1 MLAVMSQKSELSVAD
16 LKKGDR
22 VCVVGYH
29 QNSDNYA
36 QRLRSLGLIPGT
48 QVLVKRFAP
57 LGDPIELHFRGSR
70 LTLRPAEAHGLI
82 LERI

>member
-1 MLAVMSQKSELSVAD
+1 MTDHTELALAD

-22 VCVVGYH
+22 VRVVGYH
-29 QNSDNYA
+29 RNTDNYA

-57 LGDPIELHFRGSR
+57 LGDPIEIHFRGSR
-70 LTLRPAEAHGLI
+70 LTLRPAEAHCLI
-82 LERI
+82 LERV

>member
-1 MLAVMSQKSELSVAD
+1 MTDRIEVNLTD

-22 VCVVGYH
+22 VRVVGYH
-29 QNSDNYA
+29 QKSDNYA

-48 QVLVKRFAP
+48 QALVKRFAP

-70 LTLRPAEAHGLI
+70 LTLRPAEAQCLI

>member
-1 MLAVMSQKSELSVAD
+1 MTDPNELNLTD

-22 VCVVGYH
+22 VRVVGYH
-29 QNSDNYA
+29 QKNDNYA

-70 LTLRPAEAHGLI
+70 LTLRPAEARCLI

>member
-1 MLAVMSQKSELSVAD
+1 MTDPIVLNLTD

-22 VCVVGYH
+22 VRVVGYH
-29 QNSDNYA
+29 RKSDSYA

-70 LTLRPAEAHGLI
+70 LTLRPAEARCLI